1 MRAAKGS
8 PMSIVVTGATGQLGQ
23 LIVEHLINRGVAP
36 AEITAV
42 GRNTAR
48 LADLAATGVAT
59 AVVDYSDPASLAAA
73 FAGADLLMLVSG
85 SEVGQRVAQHTNA
98 ITAAVAAG
106 VGRIVYTSAPKADT
120 SALILAPEHKAT
132 EEALR
137 ASGVGFTIL
146 RNGWYTE
153 NYAATV
159 QQARETGV
167 YLTSAGDGRVASA
180 SRTDYAEAAAVVL
193 TTPGHENTV
202 YELAGDVAWTGTE
215 MAEALTE
222 VVGRPVVFTTV
233 SAEEHTAIL
242 TGAGLDGGT
251 VGFVVALDGNTRDG
265 LLAGGSSDLATLI
278 GRPTTPLLDG
288 LRTVA

>member
-1 MRAAKGS
+1 
-8 PMSIVVTGATGQLGQ
+8 MSIVVTGATGQLGR

-42 GRNTAR
+42 GRNLER
-48 LADLAATGVAT
+48 LADLAAAGVTT
-59 AVVDYSDPASLAAA
+59 AAADYADPASLTAA
-73 FAGADLLMLVSG
+73 FSGADVLMLVSG

-98 ITAAVAAG
+98 ISAAVAAG

-137 ASGVGFTIL
+137 ASGVEFTIL

-153 NYAATV
+153 NYAASV
-159 QQARETGV
+159 QQAGQSGV

-193 TTPGHENTV
+193 TTPGHENAV
-202 YELAGDVAWTGTE
+202 YELAGDVAWTGGD
-215 MAEALTE
+215 MAAALTE
-222 VVGRPVVFTTV
+222 IVGRPVVFTAV
-233 SAEEHTAIL
+233 SPQEHTAIL
-242 TGAGLDGGT
+242 SGAGLDSGT
-251 VGFVVALDGNTRDG
+251 VGFIVALDGNTRDG

-288 LRTVA
+288 LRAVA

>member
-1 MRAAKGS
+1 
-8 PMSIVVTGATGQLGQ
+8 MSIVVTGATGQLGR
-23 LIVEHLINRGVAP
+23 LIVEHLLNRGVAP

-42 GRNTAR
+42 GRNTGR
-48 LADLAATGVAT
+48 LAELAASGVGT
-59 AVVDYSDPASLAAA
+59 AVIDYTDPASLEAA
-73 FAGADLLMLVSG
+73 FAGADVLMLVSG

-132 EEALR
+132 EEALH
-137 ASGVGFTIL
+137 ASGIRVTIL

-153 NYAATV
+153 NYASAV
-159 QQARETGV
+159 QQARENGV

-193 TTPGHENTV
+193 STPGHENVT
-202 YELAGDVAWTGTE
+202 YELAGDVAWTGTD
-215 MAEALTE
+215 MAAALAE
-222 VVGRPVVFTTV
+222 VVGSPVVFTSVTP
-233 SAEEHTAIL
+233 EEHSAIL

-265 LLAGGSSDLATLI
+265 LLAGGTNDLSTLI
-278 GRPTTPLLDG
+278 GRPTTPLIDG
-288 LRTVA
+288 LRSVA

>member
-1 MRAAKGS
+1 
-8 PMSIVVTGATGQLGQ
+8 MSIVVTGATGQLGH
-23 LIVEHLINRGVAP
+23 LIVEHLIKRGVAP
-36 AEITAV
+36 AGITAV

-59 AVVDYSDPASLAAA
+59 AVIDYTDPASLAAA
-73 FAGADLLMLVSG
+73 FTGADVLMLVSG
-85 SEVGQRVAQHTNA
+85 SEVGQRVAQHGNA

-132 EEALR
+132 EEALL
-137 ASGVGFTIL
+137 ASGVPFTIL

-153 NYAATV
+153 NYAAAV

-167 YLTSAGDGRVASA
+167 YLTSTGAGRVASA
-180 SRTDYAEAAAVVL
+180 SRSDYAEAAAVVL
-193 TTPGHENTV
+193 TTPGHENAI
-202 YELAGDVAWTGTE
+202 YELAGDIAWTGSD
-215 MAEALTE
+215 MAVALTE
-222 VVGRPVVFTTV
+222 VVGRPVVFTPV
-233 SAEEHTAIL
+233 SPEEHTAIL

-278 GRPTTPLLDG
+278 GHPTTPLLDG
-288 LRTVA
+288 LRAVA

>member
-1 MRAAKGS
+1 
-8 PMSIVVTGATGQLGQ
+8 MSIVVTGATGQLGR

-48 LADLAATGVAT
+48 LADLAATGVTT
-59 AVVDYSDPASLAAA
+59 AVIDYADPASLAAA
-73 FAGADLLMLVSG
+73 FTGADVLMLVSG
-85 SEVGQRVAQHTNA
+85 SEVGQRVTQHTNA
-98 ITAAVAAG
+98 ITAAAAAG
-106 VGRIVYTSAPKADT
+106 IGRVVYTSAPKADT

-137 ASGVGFTIL
+137 ASGVPFTIL

-153 NYAATV
+153 NYAAAV
-159 QQARETGV
+159 EQARENGV
-167 YLTSAGDGRVASA
+167 YLTSAGDGRIASA

-193 TTPGHENTV
+193 TTPGHENVV
-202 YELAGDVAWTGTE
+202 YELSGDVAWTGTD
-215 MAEALTE
+215 MAHALTE
-222 VVGRPVVFTTV
+222 LVGRPVVFSSV
-233 SAEEHTAIL
+233 SADEHTAIL

-265 LLAGGSSDLATLI
+265 LLAGGSPELAALI
-278 GRPTTPLLDG
+278 GRPTTPLLEG
-288 LRTVA
+288 LRAIA

>member
-1 MRAAKGS
+1 
-8 PMSIVVTGATGQLGQ
+8 MSIVVTGATGQLGN

-48 LADLAATGVAT
+48 LAHLAATGVAT
-59 AVVDYSDPASLAAA
+59 AVIDYSSPASLAAA
-73 FAGADLLMLVSG
+73 FAGAGADQLMLVSG

-106 VGRIVYTSAPKADT
+106 VRHIVYTSAPAATT

-132 EEALR
+132 EEALQ
-137 ASGVGFTIL
+137 AAGVPFTIL

-153 NYAATV
+153 NYTAAIV
-159 QQARETGV
+159 QARENGV

-193 TTPGHENTV
+193 TTPGHDNAV
-202 YELAGDVAWTGTE
+202 YELAGDVAWTGTD

-222 VVGRPVVFTTV
+222 VVGRPVVFSSV
-233 SAEEHTAIL
+233 SPEEHTAIL

-265 LLAGGSSDLATLI
+265 LLAGGSTELATLI
-278 GRPTTPLLDG
+278 GRPTTPLIEG
-288 LRTVA
+288 LRAIA